1 MTHGWRRVVFTTDG
15 HSFGVFI
22 CYEEIFGD
30 EIRLF
35 VKRAPRCWS
44 TSPMTAGTGI
54 PALPGKRSIC
64 RACARSKIAAGFA

>member
-1 MTHGWRRVVFTTDG
+1 MTHGWRRIVFSTDG

-35 VKRAPRCWS
+35 VKR
-44 TSPMTAGTGI
+44 G
-54 PALPGKRSIC
+54 
-64 RACARSKIAAGFA
+64 AAGAGQYLERRLVWRHLRALANA